1 MNQYEILSKVLGE
14 RSDYQRGVGYRGKA
28 RKTAS
33 SSSSQSGA
41 SSHHARSQFSD
52 EDMAAVVN
60 MIQALR
66 DVNPQ
71 SQLLQSPA
79 FDQVVEMIG
88 VPGSSSQGAAASS
101 SSPAELCKLCILSYR
116 RLTLLCGNVTPFGTL
131 L

>member
-1 MNQYEILSKVLGE
+1 MAGELQNAILSSGSGTDSPVDSSQVNQYEILSKVLGE

-41 SSHHARSQFSD
+41 SSHPARSRFSD
-52 EDMAAVVN
+52 EDLAAVVN

-71 SQLLQSPA
+71 SQ
-79 FDQVVEMIG
+79 
-88 VPGSSSQGAAASS
+88 SS
-101 SSPAELCKLCILSYR
+101 
-116 RLTLLCGNVTPFGTL
+116 
-131 L
+131 